1 MIKAFKDKI
10 KTRLRPCPQ
19 HYDFLPTHL
28 ALSQRPPS
36 PFARYTAITL
46 SVGVI
51 IALLWAYLG
60 KLDVQATATGRLL
73 VSGRSQI
80 IQAYEQ
86 SRVTAIH
93 VQNGQRVTKDA
104 PLLTLDTLGVNQDI
118 ARLFKQIE
126 YQAHEKIRYQALT
139 EAQAPEEQALFQ
151 TLPVSQQTQVIEN
164 YSREKRE
171 YDASVTN
178 LKAEM
183 NVNLS
188 SQQSRKSDIN
198 ALTKLRQNISQRLKA
213 RQTLSQKQVISKV
226 EYLEQEKEFL
236 ETERL
241 IAQQNAELNVLQ
253 SQYISLEERL
263 NSLKTQ
269 KEREWFDKRKQAEVQ
284 LVVLEQE
291 LAKAQVREQ
300 LEVIRSPVTGTV
312 QQLSVHTLG
321 AVLQPAQ
328 NLMVIVPDDNVQL
341 AEVQIL
347 NKDAGFVHPG
357 QQVTVKVDAFPYTR
371 YGTIDGELLSISRDS
386 TTDERLGLV
395 FPAQVSLKSNN
406 IVIDNTRVD
415 ITPGMSIVA
424 EIKTDQRRVIDYLLS
439 PIREYQSEALREK

>member
-118 ARLFKQIE
+118 ARLLKQIE
-126 YQAHEKIRYQALT
+126 YQAHEKIRYHALT
-139 EAQAPEEQALFQ
+139 EEQAPKEQELFQ
-151 TLPVSQQTQVIEN
+151 TLPISQQAQVVEN

-171 YDASVTN
+171 YEASVTN

-241 IAQQNAELNVLQ
+241 ITQQNAELNVLQ
-253 SQYISLEERL
+253 SQYLSLEERL

-347 NKDAGFVHPG
+347 NKDTGFIHPG

-395 FPAQVSLKSNN
+395 FPAQISLKSNN

>member
-1 MIKAFKDKI
+1 MIKAFKNKI
-10 KTRLRPCPQ
+10 KTWLRPCPR

-46 SVGVI
+46 SIGII

-60 KLDVQATATGRLL
+60 KLDVQATATGRLI

-93 VQNGQRVTKDA
+93 VQNGQRVKKDA
-104 PLLTLDTLGVNQDI
+104 PLLTLNTLGVNQDI
-118 ARLFKQIE
+118 TRLLKQIE

-139 EAQAPEEQALFQ
+139 EEQEPTEQELFQAL
-151 TLPVSQQTQVIEN
+151 PASQQTQVADN

-171 YDASVTN
+171 YEAVVTN

-241 IAQQNAELNVLQ
+241 IAQQNAELHVLQ

-291 LAKAQVREQ
+291 LAKAQIREQ

-347 NKDAGFVHPG
+347 NKDAGFVYPG
-357 QQVTVKVDAFPYTR
+357 QLVTVKVDAFPYTR

-395 FPAQVSLKSNN
+395 FPAQVSLKSNS
-406 IVIDNTRVD
+406 IAIDDTQVE